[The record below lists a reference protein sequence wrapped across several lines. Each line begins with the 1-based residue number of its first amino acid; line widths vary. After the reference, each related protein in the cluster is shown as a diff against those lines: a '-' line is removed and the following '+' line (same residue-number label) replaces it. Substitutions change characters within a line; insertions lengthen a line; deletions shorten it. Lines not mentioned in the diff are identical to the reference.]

1 LDGTHCTKR
10 PRQRHCR
17 FDIVHKYGQPFFSAP
32 QQQRDKDDQALVK
45 DVLSSL
51 IETVESKARRHKLI
65 EVTKQ
70 DVRARH
76 VAKSVGSRK
85 RKRNSSGRKLKLG
98 QMWL

>member
-1 LDGTHCTKR
+1 VSVATR
-10 PRQRHCR
+10 PLNVVSKK
-17 FDIVHKYGQPFFSAP
+17 IIKYQLAESENAF
-32 QQQRDKDDQALVK
+32 
-45 DVLSSL
+45 VLSSL